1 MYLTSFFFLMIRR
14 PPRSTRT
21 DTLFPYTT
29 LFRSTGKLP
38 LDPLFWCAGCLGPMY
53 PMNGNISGHIGHVQ
67 SSRLALSRFAF
78 KLHRQGIAW
87 GTMGKKGLCG
97 KYIMPIMK
105 KQQYRFQATVPSPM
119 VKARWACP
127 PIGAPDL

>member
-1 MYLTSFFFLMIRR
+1 
-14 PPRSTRT
+14 
-21 DTLFPYTT
+21 
-29 LFRSTGKLP
+29 
-38 LDPLFWCAGCLGPMY
+38 MY

-97 KYIMPIMK
+97 KYIMPNMK

-119 VKARWACP
+119 RSEEHTSELQSLMRISSAVLCLQKQKIYTAQ
-127 PIGAPDL
+127 

>member
-1 MYLTSFFFLMIRR
+1 
-14 PPRSTRT
+14 
-21 DTLFPYTT
+21 
-29 LFRSTGKLP
+29 
-38 LDPLFWCAGCLGPMY
+38 MY

-119 VKARWACP
+119 VKGRWACP
-127 PIGAPDL
+127 PIGASDMKPGSGNTYRSEEHTSELQSLMRTSSAVCCSNKTN

>member
-1 MYLTSFFFLMIRR
+1 
-14 PPRSTRT
+14 
-21 DTLFPYTT
+21 
-29 LFRSTGKLP
+29 
-38 LDPLFWCAGCLGPMY
+38 MY
-53 PMNGNISGHIGHVQ
+53 PMNGNSSGHIGHVL

-119 VKARWACP
+119 VQGRWACP
-127 PIGAPDL
+127 PIGASDMKPGRPEERRGGNEWGSTGRTRGSAYP

>member
-1 MYLTSFFFLMIRR
+1 MAYGRETERRLQDAAPTSLIH
-14 PPRSTRT
+14 PAVALLSVPRAQTACAA
-21 DTLFPYTT
+21 DCGAA
-29 LFRSTGKLP
+29 TGKLP

-105 KQQYRFQATVPSPM
+105 KQDRKSTRLNSSH
-119 VKARWACP
+119 
-127 PIGAPDL
+127 

>member
-1 MYLTSFFFLMIRR
+1 
-14 PPRSTRT
+14 
-21 DTLFPYTT
+21 
-29 LFRSTGKLP
+29 
-38 LDPLFWCAGCLGPMY
+38 MY

-105 KQQYRFQATVPSPM
+105 KKQYRFQATVPSPM
-119 VKARWACP
+119 VKGRWACP
-127 PIGAPDL
+127 PIGASDMKPGSATPHHPVGEAMAYLVWKLGTTPCRERSGREAEIPGVAGYIK